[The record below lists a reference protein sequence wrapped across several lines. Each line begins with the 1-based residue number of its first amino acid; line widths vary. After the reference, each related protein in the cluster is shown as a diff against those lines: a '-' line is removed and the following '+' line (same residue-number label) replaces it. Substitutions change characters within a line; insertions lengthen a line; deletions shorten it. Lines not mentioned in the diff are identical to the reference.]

1 MPLKPEHVK
10 AAIAESIDNPKFTRI
25 ADGLSLYLMTRNG
38 RGYWQF
44 NYKTG
49 GKVRSKMLGSAADFS
64 PTQARNAKN
73 SFNVHRKDSAD
84 EQPRRSITVRQAPA
98 VPERRGITIRKANPG
113 TAQPGSKLFGEV
125 VDLFLSEFAPGWTGG
140 IDGREAAAYRRQLT
154 DTDFARLPV
163 AEIQTPDVE
172 AMLKQWSD
180 TPATAEKIL
189 MRVGKILSYA
199 KAKEYRSGDNP
210 AAIKGHFEFLARP
223 VVPTVNHHPAMK
235 SADVPSF
242 MRELL
247 ADGSTP
253 ATALAFT
260 ILTAARTKESIRAKW
275 KEIDG
280 TVWTCPADRMKGKQG
295 KRLPHS
301 VPLAPAVLKLLGKR
315 GAPDDYIFPSNRGP
329 RTGLWLS
336 SMREALDRLRGKRL
350 SIEGLPPVVHG
361 MRSTFSDWAAEAG
374 YPQGKGGLIDRALAH
389 SDGKTVSAYQRTKL
403 IELRRPMMNAWND
416 FAMSKV

>member
-1 MPLKPEHVK
+1 
-10 AAIAESIDNPKFTRI
+10 
-25 ADGLSLYLMTRNG
+25 
-38 RGYWQF
+38 
-44 NYKTG
+44 
-49 GKVRSKMLGSAADFS
+49 
-64 PTQARNAKN
+64 
-73 SFNVHRKDSAD
+73 
-84 EQPRRSITVRQAPA
+84 
-98 VPERRGITIRKANPG
+98 
-113 TAQPGSKLFGEV
+113 V

-301 VPLAPAVLKLLGKR
+301 VPLTPAVLKLLGKR

-389 SDGKTVSAYQRTKL
+389 LDGKTVSAYQRTKL